1 MVSDTLTLFKSLMNM
16 KMYSESVI
24 FKLTN
29 EFSDFNWKKMELKL
43 RKINKK
49 ERIQR
54 D

>member
-1 MVSDTLTLFKSLMNM
+1 M

-43 RKINKK
+43 RKINGNLLIFIYN
-49 ERIQR
+49 RSR
-54 D
+54 F